1 VLDFKNKVAAV
12 TGAGLGIGRATAVA
26 FASYGA
32 KVAVIDLNLNDADAV
47 VKEITSA
54 GGEAIALKADV
65 SSEIEVKGIMRS
77 IEDKWAQLDI
87 LVNNA
92 GIYLQK
98 TAENTSL
105 EEWNKVLDVNLTG
118 AFLCSREAV
127 CLMKKA
133 QGGVIVNVASEAG
146 LVGIKGQAVY
156 NVSKFA
162 LIGLTKSMAVDEAP
176 LIRVNCMCPG
186 TTFTPLVQSALDRSS
201 DPDSM
206 LKAWGSCRP
215 MNRLGKPEEIAWGIL
230 FLASGQLGYS
240 TGAVLA
246 VDGGY
251 TSQ

>member
-1 VLDFKNKVAAV
+1 MLDFNCKVAAV
-12 TGAGLGIGRATAVA
+12 TGAGLGIGRATALA
-26 FASYGA
+26 FAKYGS
-32 KVAVIDLNLNDADAV
+32 KVAVVDLNKEDADKV
-47 VKEITSA
+47 VKEIISA
-54 GGEAIALKADV
+54 GGEAIAIQADV
-65 SSEIEVKGIMRS
+65 SCESQVKEIMNV
-77 IEDKWAQLDI
+77 IESKWAQLDI

-98 TAENTSL
+98 SAENTTL

-127 CLMKKA
+127 KLMKKEK
-133 QGGVIVNVASEAG
+133 GGVIVNVASEAG
-146 LVGIKGQAVY
+146 QVGIKGQVVY
-156 NVSKFA
+156 NVSKFG

-176 LIRVNCMCPG
+176 LIRVNCLCPG
-186 TTFTPLVQSALDRSS
+186 TTFTPLVESALNRST
-201 DPDSM
+201 DPDAM

-215 MNRLGKPEEIAWGIL
+215 MNRLGKPEEIAWGII
-230 FLASGQLGYS
+230 FLASEQLGYS

>member
-1 VLDFKNKVAAV
+1 MLDFSNKVAAV
-12 TGAGLGIGRATAVA
+12 TGAGLGIGRATALA
-26 FASYGA
+26 FAAYGA
-32 KVAVIDLNLNDADAV
+32 KVAVIDLSENDADAV

-65 SSEIEVKGIMRS
+65 SNENQVIELMQT
-77 IEDKWAQLDI
+77 IENKWARLDV

-98 TAENTSL
+98 NAESTTL
-105 EEWNKVLDVNLTG
+105 KEWNRVIDVNLTG

-127 CLMKKA
+127 RLMKKA

-146 LVGIKGQAVY
+146 LVGIKGQVVY
-156 NVSKFA
+156 NVSKFGM
-162 LIGLTKSMAVDEAP
+162 IGLTKSMAVDEAP

-186 TTFTPLVQSALDRSS
+186 TTFTPLVESALNRSS
-201 DPDSM
+201 DPDTM

-240 TGAVLA
+240 TGSVLS

-251 TSQ
+251 TAQ